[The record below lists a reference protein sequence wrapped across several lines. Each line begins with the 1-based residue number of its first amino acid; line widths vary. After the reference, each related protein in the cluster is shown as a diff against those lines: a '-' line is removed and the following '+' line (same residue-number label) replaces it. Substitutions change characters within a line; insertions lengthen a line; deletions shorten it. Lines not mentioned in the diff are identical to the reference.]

1 MIHLWGLCEMSAFS
15 FSFAGFNLVYVLEG
29 AKLIIVVTWVEGA
42 HLAGQERDW

>member
-1 MIHLWGLCEMSAFS
+1 MIHLWGLCEMSA

-29 AKLIIVVTWVEGA
+29 AKLIIVETWVEGG